1 MLRTDL
7 NVNSKSWHPKSMI
20 KELRSSQWLPTREIV
35 DFQFDLLFALLCQ
48 ISTSSA
54 HYKSLLSCLF
64 KGVETSRGLREIF
77 DTIPIL
83 KRDQLQKNF
92 DALLNRE
99 YPTAHG
105 ATKEVVSS
113 GSTGRP
119 IKILSSEL
127 TRLKYSVLDHR
138 LHEWCRHDY
147 QKTVGRITR
156 PIDLKRPP
164 APIHWSGLFPSGF
177 MYQFD
182 VCQPIPKQIDWL
194 DDLKPDYLVTYPSN
208 LEALIANLRGN
219 GRELEV
225 TGIVTVGEVLESSI
239 RQSLDEFHDAQLVDC
254 YSAQE
259 LGYIA
264 IQCPDNQDIYH
275 CQDESLYVEILKS
288 DGSPCDVGEVGR
300 VVVTD
305 LHNYASPLIRYEL
318 GDYAERGGLCQCG
331 RGLSTISRIVGR
343 KRNMAVL
350 PSGEKI
356 WPSFPAEMFM
366 EITDKILQFK
376 LRQTDV
382 GEIELLLSVSQELD
396 ETEQC
401 RIVGSLMER
410 LKYPFDFKFTY
421 ADQIPRAI
429 SGKFEDFECLV

>member
-1 MLRTDL
+1 
-7 NVNSKSWHPKSMI
+7 MI
-20 KELRSSQWLPTREIV
+20 KELKSSQWLPTNEIV
-35 DFQFDLLFALLCQ
+35 GIQFDLLFVLLSR
-48 ISTSSA
+48 ISMSSI
-54 HYKSLLSCLF
+54 HYKNLLNFRF
-64 KGVETSRGLREIF
+64 KDVKNSKTLKEIF

-105 ATKEVVSS
+105 ATKEIVSS

-138 LHEWCRHDY
+138 LHEWHRHDY

-164 APIHWSGLFPSGF
+164 SPVHWSGLFPSGF
-177 MYQFD
+177 MHQFD

-208 LEALIANLRGN
+208 LEALIANLRGD

-225 TGIVTVGEVLESSI
+225 TGIVTVGEILESSI
-239 RQSLDEFHDAQLVDC
+239 RQSLDEVHDAQLVDC

-275 CQDESLYVEILKS
+275 CQDESLYVEILRS
-288 DGSPCDVGEVGR
+288 DGSPCQVGEVGK
-300 VVVTD
+300 VIVTD
-305 LHNYASPLIRYEL
+305 LHNYATPLIRYEL
-318 GDYAERGGLCQCG
+318 GDYAERGGQCHCG
-331 RGLSTISRIVGR
+331 RGLSTISRILGR
-343 KRNMAVL
+343 KRNMAIL

-376 LRQTDV
+376 LRQTEV
-382 GEIELLLSVSQELD
+382 TEIELVLSVSTVLDQNEQEKV
-396 ETEQC
+396 
-401 RIVGSLMER
+401 IKSLIER
-410 LKYPFDFKFTY
+410 LKYPFDFKFRY
-421 ADQIPRAI
+421 VEEIPRSK